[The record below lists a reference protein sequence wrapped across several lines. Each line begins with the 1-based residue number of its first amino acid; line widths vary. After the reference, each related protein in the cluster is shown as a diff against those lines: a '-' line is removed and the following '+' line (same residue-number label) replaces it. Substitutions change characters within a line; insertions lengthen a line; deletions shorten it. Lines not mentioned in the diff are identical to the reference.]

1 MRFFL
6 LLENS
11 EIQEVFAGDI
21 MACPL
26 EHSGFKVLAVATSEK
41 AIKETKKIL
50 MSKDEY
56 KVIDRRIDDHTEGI
70 SFPVSQVSPVS
81 KPGR

>member
-1 MRFFL
+1 MRYFL

-11 EIQEVFAGDI
+11 EIQEVFAKDI
-21 MACPL
+21 LSCPL
-26 EHSGFKVLAVATSEK
+26 DHSGFKVLAVATSEK

-50 MSKDEY
+50 MGQINFNIMPRTENQ
-56 KVIDRRIDDHTEGI
+56 KVNT
-70 SFPVSQVSPVS
+70 SSLAAPKLPVS

>member
-11 EIQEVFAGDI
+11 EIQEVFANDI
-21 MACPL
+21 LSCPL
-26 EHSGFKVLAVATSEK
+26 DHSGFKVLAVATSEK

-56 KVIDRRIDDHTEGI
+56 KITGQIENQKAYT
-70 SFPVSQVSPVS
+70 SSPVSPLSPVS

>member
-1 MRFFL
+1 MRYFL

-11 EIQEVFAGDI
+11 EIQEVFAKDI
-21 MACPL
+21 LSCPL
-26 EHSGFKVLAVATSEK
+26 DHSGFKVLAVATSEK

-56 KVIDRRIDDHTEGI
+56 QITGRIDDHTEGI
-70 SFPVSQVSPVS
+70 SFPVSQESPVS